1 MSFIERL
8 GMAGVK
14 TVKFDTGRGG
24 LTELTG
30 LDVVAA
36 LSGLDD
42 VCCHYAHA
50 FLTNGTSRKSVDRV
64 VEHLANLVSSVK
76 TNQAK
81 GLVVVALHENSMPQC
96 LACSGSGIQQMYSD
110 SLSASLDALPCPHC
124 QGLGRKPLK
133 IKERAKLIGIHV
145 NTYTHNKDIY
155 ESELISIKTEIA
167 NIEQRINSH
176 GKEKLG

>member
-36 LSGLDD
+36 LAGLDD

-50 FLTNGTSRKSVDRV
+50 FLTNGTSRRSVDRV
-64 VEHLANLVSSVK
+64 VNYLSSMTDKVK
-76 TNQAK
+76 PEQAK
-81 GLVVVALHENSMPQC
+81 GLAVIAIHENAMPQC
-96 LACSGSGIQQMYSD
+96 VACGGSGIQQTLSD
-110 SLSASLDALPCPHC
+110 SLSMMLDAMPCPHC
-124 QGLGRKPLK
+124 KGLGRKPMK
-133 IKERAKLIGIHV
+133 IVERAAIIGV
-145 NTYTHNKDIY
+145 STKTYERKRDTY
-155 ESELISIKTEIA
+155 EGELLAMRSEIG
-167 NIEQRINSH
+167 NIEQKINEH
-176 GKEKLG
+176 GKRKLG

>member
-1 MSFIERL
+1 MSFLERL

-50 FLTNGTSRKSVDRV
+50 YLTNGTSRKSVDRV
-64 VEHLANLVSSVK
+64 VNYLSRITDKVK
-76 TNQAK
+76 PEQAK
-81 GLVVVALHENSMPQC
+81 GLAVIALSENAMQQCVAC
-96 LACSGSGIQQMYSD
+96 GGSGIQQNFSD
-110 SLSASLDALPCPHC
+110 SLSMMLEAMPCPHC
-124 QGLGRKPLK
+124 KGLGRKPMK
-133 IKERAKLIGIHV
+133 AKDRATLIGVHA
-145 NTYTHNKDIY
+145 NTYTRNKDTF
-155 ESELISIKTEIA
+155 ECVLSEMKNEIA
-167 NIEQRINSH
+167 QIEDRINKY
-176 GKEKLG
+176 GKQKLG

>member
-1 MSFIERL
+1 MSFLERL

-36 LSGLDD
+36 LAGLDE

-50 FLTNGTSRKSVDRV
+50 YLTNGTSRKSVDRV
-64 VEHLANLVSSVK
+64 VNYLSRITDKVK
-76 TNQAK
+76 SDQAK
-81 GLVVVALHENSMPQC
+81 GLAVIALSENAMQQCVAC
-96 LACSGSGIQQMYSD
+96 GGSGIQQNFSD
-110 SLSASLDALPCPHC
+110 SLSMMLEAMPCPHC
-124 QGLGRKPLK
+124 KGLGRKPLK
-133 IKERAKLIGIHV
+133 IVERARLIGV
-145 NTYTHNKDIY
+145 SLSTYERNRDTY
-155 ESELISIKTEIA
+155 ETELGSMRSEIA
-167 NIEQRINSH
+167 NIEDKINKH

>member
-1 MSFIERL
+1 MSYLERL

-50 FLTNGTSRKSVDRV
+50 FLTNGTSRRSVDRV
-64 VEHLANLVSSVK
+64 VNYLSRMTEAVK
-76 TNQAK
+76 PEQAK
-81 GLVVVALHENSMPQC
+81 GLAVVALNENSQPQC
-96 LACSGSGIQQMYSD
+96 VACGGTGIQHNYSD
-110 SLSASLDALPCPHC
+110 SLSMMIEALPCPHC
-124 QGLGRKPLK
+124 KGLGRKPMK
-133 IKERAKLIGIHV
+133 IKDKAKLIGV
-145 NTYTHNKDIY
+145 SWDTYNRKRDLY
-155 ESELISIKTEIA
+155 ENELSAMKSEIA
-167 NIEQRINSH
+167 NIEQRINKH

>member
-1 MSFIERL
+1 MSYLERL

-50 FLTNGTSRKSVDRV
+50 FLTNGTSRRSVDRV
-64 VEHLANLVSSVK
+64 VSYLSRMTEAVK
-76 TNQAK
+76 PEQAK
-81 GLVVVALHENSMPQC
+81 GLAVVALNENAQPQC
-96 LACSGSGIQQMYSD
+96 VACGGSGIQHNHSD
-110 SLSASLDALPCPHC
+110 SLSMMIEAMPCPHC
-124 QGLGRKPLK
+124 RGLGRKPMK
-133 IKERAKLIGIHV
+133 DCEKAKLIGVHR
-145 NTYTHNKDIY
+145 NTYKNNKDLY
-155 ESELISIKTEIA
+155 ECELTSMRSEIF
-167 NIEQRINSH
+167 NIEQRINKH